1 MSAQPRRR
9 AMRRKIVFVRTE
21 FPVQHHQSIVL
32 APPVIDAGGDCEFTC
47 AHCGTVLLVGVTS
60 QLRDIVFYCQACEAF
75 NALAPHA

>member
-1 MSAQPRRR
+1 MSAQPKRR
-9 AMRRKIVFVRTE
+9 ATRRKIVFVRTE
-21 FPVQHHQSIVL
+21 FPGQDQSIAL

-60 QLRDIVFYCQACEAF
+60 QLDNVVFYCQACEGF